1 MDKELARIQDIAAL
15 AARFAPG
22 YKIEQKTASRTQ
34 RALGWF
40 FRVVLRN
47 PGYMQDF
54 WTTTPNFD
62 GSSTTYRPANTDA
75 KPAVEEFDVIAHEL
89 MHGQQAWRYH
99 TSKIGLFLAAVRYAA
114 AYLFPQ
120 LIGIL
125 GVLALP
131 VWFVLFGW
139 WGFFG
144 LLPVAAL
151 GPWPAPFRA
160 AREFEA
166 YRVSLA
172 MYFWYQGGFSDD
184 EAKSKV
190 DWATAYFDGPAYYF
204 MVHDAT
210 KIRAGFEAWIDALRA
225 ETPETKTDYL
235 VACRALAER
244 YRAEDLG

>member
-15 AARFAPG
+15 SARFAPG
-22 YKIEQKTASRTQ
+22 YKLQQKTASRSQ

-40 FRVVLRN
+40 FRVVLKN

-54 WTTTPNFD
+54 WTTTPDFD
-62 GSSTTYRPANTDA
+62 GSSTTYRPAKTDA
-75 KPAVEEFDVIAHEL
+75 APEREEFDVIAHEM
-89 MHGQQAWRYH
+89 MHAQQAWRYH
-99 TSKIGLFLAAVRYAA
+99 TSKLGLLWAAVRYSV

-131 VWFVLFGW
+131 LWFVFLGW

-144 LLPVAAL
+144 LVPVATLAPL
-151 GPWPAPFRA
+151 PAPFRA
-160 AREFEA
+160 KREFEA
-166 YRVSLA
+166 YCVSLA

-184 EAKSKV
+184 DAKAKI
-190 DWATAYFDGPAYYF
+190 DWATGYFDGPAYYY
-204 MVHDAT
+204 MVRDAAP
-210 KIRAGFEAWIDALRA
+210 IRAGFEAWVVALRA
-225 ETPETKTDYL
+225 EAPETKTPYL

-244 YRAEDLG
+244 YRAEDAA